1 MVAGVG
7 AVRRPALR
15 RAAFRDLAVRSR
27 ELVLASAI
35 VGAATG
41 LVVAGFDK
49 LTAETIFDAVLDLP
63 VWLQVVA
70 PAFGLVGAF
79 AALRWIGARASTA
92 TADAYLHAFHD
103 PDHELGLR
111 AAAGRMVAAVATLGL
126 GGALGYE
133 GPSVYAGATIGQ
145 RVERWLPRLV
155 TAPRRNTLLVAGAA
169 AGVAAIFKAPA
180 TGAIFALEVPFQDDL
195 ARRSLL
201 PALVG
206 AATGYL
212 TYVSLLGTEPLFTVS
227 GRPPFDLRDVGGAVV
242 VGVVCGIGARGFAT
256 LLRRAKTLANQLPP
270 VVRITTGGVVLAAC
284 AIVSWWAFDG
294 ESLTLGAGYDAMRWS
309 FDPSRSIWLVLLL
322 LVLRAAA
329 SAGTLAG
336 GGVGG
341 LFVPLVVEGALVG
354 RLIGGLVGDAG
365 STLFPVLGV
374 AAFLGA
380 GYRVPLAGIMFV
392 AETTGQPFFVVP
404 GLLAAVTADILAG
417 RSSVTTYQRT
427 DRTTVVPRPAARSIG
442 EIVAPDRPVPAATT
456 LASYLQDWPSGN
468 DAVVVGDG
476 NTPLGVLRR
485 ADAEQ
490 FDGASA
496 DATTVDAIHVREV
509 PSAASHWTMAEA
521 ITAMTKARVDVLAV
535 VDDDGRYIGHVT
547 LGAVLG
553 AAGLLS
559 HDSPKAPPTDD
570 AGEPDHH
577 TPRPKDAVRRRAKVD
592 RPRRD

>member
-1 MVAGVG
+1 VVAGLG
-7 AVRRPALR
+7 AMTRPGLR
-15 RAAFRDLAVRSR
+15 RAAFRELAVRSR
-27 ELVLASAI
+27 ELVLASAL
-35 VGAATG
+35 VGTATG

-49 LTAETIFDAVLDLP
+49 LTAETIFDAVLRLP
-63 VWLQVVA
+63 VWFQVAA
-70 PAFGLVGAF
+70 PTLGLVGAF
-79 AALRWIGARASTA
+79 AALRWIGARATTA

-103 PDHELGLR
+103 PSHELGLR

-145 RVERWLPRLV
+145 RFGRWLPGLV

-212 TYVSLLGTEPLFTVS
+212 TYVALLGTEPLFTVT
-227 GRPPFDLRDVGGAVV
+227 GRPPFDLRDLGGAIVI
-242 VGVVCGIGARGFAT
+242 GVVCGVGARGFAS
-256 LLRRAKTLANQLPP
+256 LLRRSKTLATQLAPA
-270 VVRITTGGVVLAAC
+270 VRIAAGGIVLAAC
-284 AIVSWWAFDG
+284 AVVSWWAFDG
-294 ESLTLGAGYDAMRWS
+294 APLTLGAGYDALRWS
-309 FDPSRSIWLVLLL
+309 LDPGRSIWLVLLL

-380 GYRVPLAGIMFV
+380 GYRVPLAAIMFV

-417 RSSVTTYQRT
+417 SSSVTTYQRT
-427 DRTTVVPRPAARSIG
+427 DRSTVVARPATRSIG
-442 EIVAPDRPVPAATT
+442 EIVTAGRPVPAHTT
-456 LASYLQDWPSGN
+456 VAAYLRDWPSET
-468 DAVVVGDG
+468 DAVVVGDENG
-476 NTPLGVLRR
+476 APLGVLRR
-485 ADAEQ
+485 ADAERVGPMSATTV
-490 FDGASA
+490 DGLIHDAPSAATHWTMA
-496 DATTVDAIHVREV
+496 DATTA
-509 PSAASHWTMAEA
+509 MARA
-521 ITAMTKARVDVLAV
+521 GVDVLAV
-535 VDDDGRYIGHVT
+535 VNDDGGYVGLVT
-547 LGAVLG
+547 LDAVLR
-553 AAGLLS
+553 ATGLLS
-559 HDSPKAPPTDD
+559 ADGSPAPADGT
-570 AGEPDHH
+570 GEQQRRTAVPED
-577 TPRPKDAVRRRAKVD
+577 PVRRRSTVGRA
-592 RPRRD
+592 RRK